1 MYWECR
7 QHVLKC
13 VCGKRREGRY
23 RELKMR
29 QGLFLPPLNINAS
42 GISMAAAFPLYCC
55 RAIKHSKLTERA
67 REERR
72 DREGREEEGGIN
84 QREREHG
91 GLEGGE
97 IKCRRERRKLE
108 DG

>member
-1 MYWECR
+1 MC
-7 QHVLKC
+7 LSAC

-55 RAIKHSKLTERA
+55 RAIKNSSS
-67 REERR
+67 
-72 DREGREEEGGIN
+72 
-84 QREREHG
+84 QREREKK
-91 GLEGGE
+91 EGIERGE
-97 IKCRRERRKLE
+97 KRKEVLTRGRESMGDWRVER
-108 DG
+108 